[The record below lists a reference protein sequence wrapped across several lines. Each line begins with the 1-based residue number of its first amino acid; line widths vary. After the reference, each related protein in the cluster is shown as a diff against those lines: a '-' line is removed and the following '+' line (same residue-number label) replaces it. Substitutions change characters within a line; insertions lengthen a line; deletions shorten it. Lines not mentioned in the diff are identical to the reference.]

1 MYTLNLS
8 KDFYFPSEN
17 PIDYEAFIFNG
28 GEPHIK
34 LTLTKT
40 DRLSEDVLIIQ
51 RICNSDDFLLLL
63 LATDALKRAGFQK
76 ISVLLPY
83 FPAARQDRVMVPGEA
98 LSLKIYTQL
107 INQQQYERVII
118 FDPHSAVTEALL
130 DRVEVISNHGFINQV
145 LQRLNDPNIYLVAP
159 DAGATKK
166 IYQLAQQLN
175 IQNVITCEKT
185 RNLNTGQLSEFKIHA
200 DDLSGKTCLIVDD
213 ICDGGRT
220 FMGIAEA
227 LKKKNAQKV
236 YLAVSHG
243 IFSDGLIKFDQLLDQ
258 IFTTDGFRN
267 VTSDQVEV
275 ILFHQFFNSTVIR
288 QK

>member
-185 RNLNTGQLSEFKIHA
+185 RNLNTGQLSGFKIHA